1 MISMFTV
8 NFAFLVSAACGQ
20 VSSDIDQRFQQDA
33 LQRVFGSSGFA
44 ERFAES
50 YLAENDVVPAVT
62 ADEQLVVQ
70 EVQQLLSEDNR
81 DEAEALLKE
90 NLGLASS
97 AVYDYL
103 LANLYFQ
110 DEKLDLAAVTYESAT
125 RKWPRYRQ
133 AWQNLGIVQIKRG
146 EFSKAIP
153 AFVKVIEMGG
163 GTAICYG
170 LLGFAHSSE
179 GHHLSAESA
188 FRMAIL
194 LDPSTKDWQMG
205 LARAFFDLKRWDD
218 AIALTGNMLESD
230 PESAQLWILQ
240 ANAYIGLEK
249 PMKAAENFEI
259 VDRLGKATPDS
270 LMLLGDI
277 YLNSELFAPAVDVY
291 MRVLEGEEPELG
303 RLVRSAKILSAR
315 NANDQSKRLL
325 SAVQT
330 TIGDDETDPGLKK
343 EVLRLS
349 ARIALAE
356 GDGDSE
362 ARILKQIVDLD
373 PLDGDALLLL
383 GRHAVRTSND
393 AQAIFYFER
402 AMAID
407 ASEADANL
415 ELGKLLSAQGK
426 YAEALPKLRRAQ
438 QINPREPVQRF
449 LEQIEKRAGRGG

>member
-1 MISMFTV
+1 MEQEV
-8 NFAFLVSAACGQ
+8 REV
-20 VSSDIDQRFQQDA
+20 QQ
-33 LQRVFGSSGFA
+33 
-44 ERFAES
+44 
-50 YLAENDVVPAVT
+50 
-62 ADEQLVVQ
+62 VVQ

-81 DEAEALLKE
+81 DEAEVLLKE

-146 EFSKAIP
+146 EFSQAIP

-230 PESAQLWILQ
+230 PESSQLWILQ
-240 ANAYIGLEK
+240 ANAYIGLEE

-259 VDRLGKATPDS
+259 VDRLGKATSDS

-291 MRVLEGEEPELG
+291 LRVLEGEGPDLG
-303 RLVRSAKILSAR
+303 RLIRSAKILSAR
-315 NANDQSKRLL
+315 NANEQSKRLL
-325 SAVQT
+325 GAVQAE
-330 TIGDDETDPGLKK
+330 IGQEETDPELKK

-356 GDGDSE
+356 GEGDLQ

-402 AMAID
+402 AMAVD

-426 YAEALPKLRRAQ
+426 YSEALPMLRRAQ

>member
-1 MISMFTV
+1 
-8 NFAFLVSAACGQ
+8 
-20 VSSDIDQRFQQDA
+20 
-33 LQRVFGSSGFA
+33 
-44 ERFAES
+44 
-50 YLAENDVVPAVT
+50 
-62 ADEQLVVQ
+62 
-70 EVQQLLSEDNR
+70 
-81 DEAEALLKE
+81 
-90 NLGLASS
+90 
-97 AVYDYL
+97 
-103 LANLYFQ
+103 
-110 DEKLDLAAVTYESAT
+110 
-125 RKWPRYRQ
+125 
-133 AWQNLGIVQIKRG
+133 
-146 EFSKAIP
+146 
-153 AFVKVIEMGG
+153 
-163 GTAICYG
+163 
-170 LLGFAHSSE
+170 
-179 GHHLSAESA
+179 
-188 FRMAIL
+188 
-194 LDPSTKDWQMG
+194 
-205 LARAFFDLKRWDD
+205 
-218 AIALTGNMLESD
+218 
-230 PESAQLWILQ
+230 
-240 ANAYIGLEK
+240 
-249 PMKAAENFEI
+249 MKAAENFEI
-259 VDRLGKATPDS
+259 VDRLGKATSGS

-291 MRVLEGEEPELG
+291 LRVLEGQEPELG

-330 TIGDDETDPGLKK
+330 TIGDDEADPELKK

-356 GDGDSE
+356 GNGDLE

-383 GRHAVRTSND
+383 GRHSVRTSND

-426 YAEALPKLRRAQ
+426 YAEALLKLRRAQ

>member
-8 NFAFLVSAACGQ
+8 SFGFLVSAACGQ
-20 VSSDIDQRFQQDA
+20 LPSESDQGFQQDV
-33 LQRVFGSSGFA
+33 LQRVFASAGFA

-50 YLAENDVVPAVT
+50 YLAENDVVPAVS

-81 DEAEALLKE
+81 DEAEVLLKE

-146 EFSKAIP
+146 EFSQAIP

-230 PESAQLWILQ
+230 PESSQLWILQ
-240 ANAYIGLEK
+240 ANAYIGLEE

-259 VDRLGKATPDS
+259 VDRLGKATSDS

-277 YLNSELFAPAVDVY
+277 YLL
-291 MRVLEGEEPELG
+291 
-303 RLVRSAKILSAR
+303 LV
-315 NANDQSKRLL
+315 
-325 SAVQT
+325 T
-330 TIGDDETDPGLKK
+330 TG
-343 EVLRLS
+343 S
-349 ARIALAE
+349 
-356 GDGDSE
+356 S
-362 ARILKQIVDLD
+362 
-373 PLDGDALLLL
+373 
-383 GRHAVRTSND
+383 
-393 AQAIFYFER
+393 
-402 AMAID
+402 
-407 ASEADANL
+407 
-415 ELGKLLSAQGK
+415 
-426 YAEALPKLRRAQ
+426 
-438 QINPREPVQRF
+438 
-449 LEQIEKRAGRGG
+449 

>member
-1 MISMFTV
+1 MISICTVSFGFMF
-8 NFAFLVSAACGQ
+8 AAVCGQ
-20 VSSDIDQRFQQDA
+20 NSSEIGPRIEQEA
-33 LQRVFGSSGFA
+33 LQRVFASVGFA

-50 YLAENDVVPAVT
+50 YLAENDVVPSVS

-70 EVQQLLSEDNR
+70 EVQQLLSEDSR
-81 DEAEALLKE
+81 DEAERLLKE

-179 GHHLSAESA
+179 GHHLSAESS

-218 AIALTGNMLESD
+218 AIALTGNMLEND
-230 PESAQLWILQ
+230 PDSSQLWILQ

-270 LMLLGDI
+270 LLLLGDI
-277 YLNSELFAPAVDVY
+277 YLNSELFTPAVDVY
-291 MRVLEGEEPELG
+291 LRLLNGKEPNLD
-303 RLVRSAKILSAR
+303 RLIRSAKILSAR
-315 NANDQSKRLL
+315 NANNQSKRLL
-325 SAVQT
+325 KAIQTAVGQ
-330 TIGDDETDPGLKK
+330 DEPDPELQK

-349 ARIALAE
+349 ARIALTE

-393 AQAIFYFER
+393 AQAVFYFDR

-407 ASEADANL
+407 DTEADANL

>member
-1 MISMFTV
+1 MISNFTLSIGL
-8 NFAFLVSAACGQ
+8 LVSAACGGLPLENGPEL
-20 VSSDIDQRFQQDA
+20 QRDA
-33 LQRVFGSSGFA
+33 LQNVFSSSGFA

-50 YLAENDVVPAVT
+50 YLAENDVVPAVS
-62 ADEQLVVQ
+62 ADEQMVVQ
-70 EVQQLLSEDNR
+70 EVQQLLSEDSR

-110 DEKLDLAAVTYESAT
+110 DDKLDLAAVTYESAT

-218 AIALTGNMLESD
+218 AVALTGTMLEED
-230 PESAQLWILQ
+230 PESAQLWTLQ
-240 ANAYIGLEK
+240 ANAYIGLDK

-270 LMLLGDI
+270 LALLGDI
-277 YLNSELFAPAVDVY
+277 YLNSELYSPAVDAY
-291 MRVLEGEEPELG
+291 MRVLEAKAADI
-303 RLVRSAKILSAR
+303 RRIIRSAKILSAR
-315 NANDQSKRLL
+315 NANDQAKRLL
-325 SAVQT
+325 GAIQST
-330 TIGDDETDPGLKK
+330 LDEDSTDPDLQKD
-343 EVLRLS
+343 VLRLS

-356 GDGDSE
+356 GDGERE
-362 ARILKQIVDLD
+362 ATILKQIVELD

-383 GRHAVRTSND
+383 GRHAVRSSDD
-393 AQAIFYFER
+393 AQAVFYFDR
-402 AMAID
+402 AVAID
-407 ASEADANL
+407 SSEADANL
-415 ELGKLLSAQGK
+415 ELGKLLASQGK

-438 QINPREPVQRF
+438 QIEPREPVQKF

>member
-1 MISMFTV
+1 MISICTV
-8 NFAFLVSAACGQ
+8 SFGFLVAAVCGQ
-20 VSSDIDQRFQQDA
+20 TSSESGPGMEQEA
-33 LQRVFGSSGFA
+33 LHRVFASVGFA

-50 YLAENDVVPAVT
+50 YLAENDVVPAVS

-81 DEAEALLKE
+81 DEAEKLLKE

-110 DEKLDLAAVTYESAT
+110 DEKHDLAAVTYESAT

-179 GHHLSAESA
+179 GHHLSAESS

-218 AIALTGNMLESD
+218 AIALTDNMLEND
-230 PESAQLWILQ
+230 PDSSQLWILQ

-259 VDRLGKATPDS
+259 VDRLGKATPGS

-277 YLNSELFAPAVDVY
+277 YLNSELFTPAVDTY
-291 MRVLEGEEPELG
+291 LRVLDGEKPNLN
-303 RLVRSAKILSAR
+303 RLIRSAKILSAR

-325 SAVQT
+325 GAIQSAVGQ
-330 TIGDDETDPGLKK
+330 DETDPELQK

-349 ARIALAE
+349 ARIALTE
-356 GDGDSE
+356 GDGELE
-362 ARILKQIVDLD
+362 AQILKQIVDLD

-393 AQAIFYFER
+393 AQAVFYFER
-402 AMAID
+402 AMSID

-426 YAEALPKLRRAQ
+426 YAEALPKIRRAQ

-449 LEQIEKRAGRGG
+449 LNQVEKRAGREN

>member
-1 MISMFTV
+1 MISICTVSFGFMF
-8 NFAFLVSAACGQ
+8 AAVGGQ
-20 VSSDIDQRFQQDA
+20 NSSKIGPTIEQEA
-33 LQRVFGSSGFA
+33 LQRVFASVGFA

-50 YLAENDVVPAVT
+50 YLAENDVVPSVS

-70 EVQQLLSEDNR
+70 EVQQLLSEDSR
-81 DEAEALLKE
+81 DEAERLLKE

-179 GHHLSAESA
+179 GHHLSAESS

-218 AIALTGNMLESD
+218 AIALTGNMLEND
-230 PESAQLWILQ
+230 PDSSQLWILQ

-270 LMLLGDI
+270 LLLLGDI
-277 YLNSELFAPAVDVY
+277 YLNSELFTPAVDVY
-291 MRVLEGEEPELG
+291 L
-303 RLVRSAKILSAR
+303 RLLNGKETNLDRLIRSAKILSAR
-315 NANDQSKRLL
+315 NANNQSKRLL
-325 SAVQT
+325 KAIQSAVGQ
-330 TIGDDETDPGLKK
+330 DETDPELQK

-349 ARIALAE
+349 ARIALTE

-393 AQAIFYFER
+393 AQAVFYFDR

-407 ASEADANL
+407 DTEADANL